1 MCARK
6 EKKVSNLG
14 QTRDGTQLALRANH
28 EKHTSV
34 CQSFIKDCALLT
46 KVTPDSAHHDL
57 ACNARSVKAVHRAVQ
72 CPYTENCLSLV
83 YCDVSWFVL

>member
-1 MCARK
+1 MCQKR
-6 EKKVSNLG
+6 KKVSNLG

-46 KVTPDSAHHDL
+46 KVTPDSPHYDL
-57 ACNARSVKAVHRAVQ
+57 ACYARSVKAVHRAVQ
-72 CPYTENCLSLV
+72 CPYTEKLLSVLRCVLV
-83 YCDVSWFVL
+83 CVIK